1 MKKLDIREL
10 PLSTL
15 IITGVVASAL
25 SFVYYFALKNPY
37 EIILW
42 LIYIVD
48 FILFFVSAYRV
59 VDSFDLSKTKTIIF
73 TAVMMVGFLAFC
85 EVVVFMFTEGTR
97 VEHTPELFFNVLRI
111 SLFLSPSL
119 ILLIPVLILIAGIM
133 G

>member
-15 IITGVVASAL
+15 IITGTLASAL
-25 SFVYYFALKNPY
+25 SFGYYFALKNPC

-59 VDSFDLSKTKTIIF
+59 VDSFDLSKTKAIIF
-73 TAVMMVGFLAFC
+73 TAVTMVGFLAFC
-85 EVVVFMFTEGTR
+85 EAVVFVCTEGTR
-97 VEHTPELFFNVLRI
+97 VEHTLELFFNVLRI
-111 SLFLSPSL
+111 SLFLSPSF
-119 ILLIPVLILIAGIM
+119 ILLIPVIILIATLM